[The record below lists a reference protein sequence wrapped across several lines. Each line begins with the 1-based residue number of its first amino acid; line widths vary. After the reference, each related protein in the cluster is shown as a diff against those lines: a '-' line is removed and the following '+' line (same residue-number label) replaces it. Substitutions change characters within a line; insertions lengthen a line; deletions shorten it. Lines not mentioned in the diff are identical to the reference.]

1 MNNNLKR
8 IGIFLFRDE
17 KGIVD
22 EYVKY
27 LLDDMVIN
35 LEELYIVVNGVISK
49 EGKAAL
55 EQYTMNVI
63 IRPDIGFDVGGWQDA
78 ILNYI
83 GFEKILEYD
92 ELILFNDSFFGPLY
106 PFKEVFSTMDQEKI
120 DFWGLSSH
128 GAAPGTGTCPYGD
141 RPRYLQTYFL
151 GFRKNLVK
159 SEEFQEFWKSLPIFE
174 KFEEVGE
181 GFGCV
186 FTKGFEDLG
195 YKWKVYSDTSD
206 LESENIR
213 KNMSFHTFNPYD
225 MVARRKFPIIKR
237 KLFVTDKDTVLRF
250 NYGDELR
257 KTLEYV
263 EKNSNYD
270 INMIYRY
277 LLRTY
282 NLYDLKNSL
291 NLNCVLSYQVEQEP
305 STKVKGKAVVIAHLY
320 YPELFD
326 YCIGYLNNVPMNIDI
341 VITIGNEEKKAIL
354 QKKCKEQMAHPVII
368 RKVEERGRDLSALLV
383 GCHDII
389 KRYEYLCFVHDKKS
403 VQKEY
408 VTVGAAFCD
417 LLWENML
424 KSEEYICNI
433 LKILEKNETLGMLVP
448 PNVYHGTYF
457 WSSTNYWTICY
468 PGTKRLADALGIEA
482 KIEKEKQPVSVGT
495 VFWCKTKA
503 LNKLFEFPFDYM
515 DFPAEPLPND
525 GSISHILERL
535 IPYVAQHH
543 GYLTSTVMNTEY
555 AETEITNFRY
565 MLSNIQ
571 SALNG
576 VPNLKFSTY
585 KVLVNSIK
593 QSKEEYKLLKQNKK
607 VIEKVVY
614 IEKAKNNIAQIKPIK
629 KEEKQVVK
637 EEIKVPQV
645 VIEQIGLKGAFVN
658 YTINHGWPKLVVK
671 FIRKIVKY

>member
-1 MNNNLKR
+1 MNKNLKR

-22 EYVKY
+22 DYVKY
-27 LLDDMVIN
+27 LINDMINN
-35 LEELYIVVNGVISK
+35 LEELYIVVNGVLSK
-49 EGKAAL
+49 EGEIILK
-55 EQYTMNVI
+55 QYTANII

-83 GFEKILEYD
+83 GFEKIVEYD

-106 PFKEVFSTMDQEKI
+106 PFKEVFSIMDQEKI

-128 GAAPGTGTCPYGD
+128 GAAPGTGACPYGD

-151 GFRKNLVK
+151 GFRKNLVE
-159 SEEFQEFWKSLPIFE
+159 SEEFQEFWKTLPIFK

-195 YKWKVYSDTSD
+195 YKWKAYSDTSD
-206 LESENIR
+206 LESEDIR

-225 MVARRKFPIIKR
+225 MVARRKFPIVKR
-237 KLFVTDKDTVLRF
+237 KLFITEKDTILRF

-257 KTLEYV
+257 KTLEYI

-270 INMIYRY
+270 LDMIYRY

-291 NLNCVLSYQVEQEP
+291 NMNCVLPY
-305 STKVKGKAVVIAHLY
+305 KVKQGGTIKKQGRAVVIAHLY

-326 YCIGYLNNVPMNIDI
+326 YCIGYLRNIPRNIDI
-341 VITIGNEEKKAIL
+341 VITIGNEEKKEIL
-354 QKKCKEQMAHPVII
+354 QKKCEKQMEHPVMI
-368 RKVEERGRDLSALLV
+368 RKVNERGRDLSALLV
-383 GCHDII
+383 GCHDLI
-389 KRYEYLCFVHDKKS
+389 KQYEYLCFVHDKKS

-408 VTVGAAFCD
+408 ITVGTSFCD

-433 LKILEKNETLGMLVP
+433 LNTFEKNEILGMLVP

-468 PGTKRLADALGIEA
+468 QGTKRLASALGIEA

-503 LNKLFEFPFDYM
+503 LNKLFEFPFEYE
-515 DFPAEPLPND
+515 DFPTEPLPND
-525 GSISHILERL
+525 GSISHILERI

-543 GYLTSTVMNTEY
+543 GFLTSTVMNTEY

-565 MLSNIQ
+565 MLSNMQ
-571 SALNG
+571 NALIG
-576 VPNLKFSTY
+576 VPNLKFNTY
-585 KVLVNSIK
+585 KILVNSIK
-593 QSKEEYKLLKQNKK
+593 QAKEEYIQIKQNKK

-614 IEKAKNNIAQIKPIK
+614 VEKNNTTQMVPQKIEKEKVIEGETK
-629 KEEKQVVK
+629 KS
-637 EEIKVPQV
+637 QV

-658 YTINHGWPKLVVK
+658 YIINHGWPKLVVK
-671 FIRKIVKY
+671 CIRKIVKY